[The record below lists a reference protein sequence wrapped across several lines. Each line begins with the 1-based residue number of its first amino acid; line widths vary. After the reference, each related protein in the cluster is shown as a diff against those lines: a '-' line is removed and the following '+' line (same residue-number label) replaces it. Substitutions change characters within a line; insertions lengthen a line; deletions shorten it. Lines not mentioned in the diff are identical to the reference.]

1 MSGVLPMPTI
11 YELFGFHVDD
21 HSHEV
26 ELIRKSRQCPF
37 VGATCD
43 GGGNRFQTK
52 IKLTQ
57 QEPLTHYFNSDV
69 TEVIPGVCSIQA
81 GKDIWVVCPR
91 RLFAAKFDGQGVPST
106 NRALQSHERALLIQA
121 GLPNDTN
128 IGAWAEVSLQ
138 HRVEDT
144 EINYHFDYVLAP
156 LAKTSLRTLLKQSDF
171 IGSTTNDLDE
181 LVRLAKKNGY
191 FQDTRQD
198 LADVPILLPDLSNL
212 FILEIM
218 TASTSGSNTENS
230 TDMRSAFRNAL
241 LFSEHISPGI
251 NKRQVWGR
259 MVTQLFAKTALSH
272 EWGGQTIWVIQDA
285 LLHNIELTTRLKTAD
300 VPNHTQ
306 RNISLVIMHYSASL
320 DGSQEI
326 SFKTAIDGDAGIDF
340 NGNDTFTD
348 ILLPKLAPP
357 KVGLLKAVLRR
368 KLSAI
373 FRL

>member
-1 MSGVLPMPTI
+1 MPTI